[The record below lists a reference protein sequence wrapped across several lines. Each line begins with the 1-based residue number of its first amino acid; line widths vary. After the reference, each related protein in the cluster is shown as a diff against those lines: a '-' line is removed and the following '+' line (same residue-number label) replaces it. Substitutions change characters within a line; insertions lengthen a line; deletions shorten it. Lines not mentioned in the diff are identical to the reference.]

1 MSFRCESCNL
11 NFKSEVNL
19 KRHKITNRHKNN
31 NDKQLS
37 MYTCQC
43 GKKYIHSSSYYRHKK
58 NCRGVTEPINKGIEE
73 QVNELRNTLEE
84 ERNRHEKEREEWRA
98 QIALLLENK
107 EKNTTNHI
115 ERQHIENQQNI
126 HIHINPFGNENLDYI
141 DDDTYFRC
149 INRVCN
155 SIPAILEKIHFD
167 PEHPENHNVKI
178 TNKKLPYASIMDSNS
193 KWKTV
198 LKNDALDSMVYNGF
212 NILDDKYAEFK
223 GLMAEPKQLCFEE
236 FQEKLENQD
245 KELLKTIKTNIELL
259 LLNR

>member
-1 MSFRCESCNL
+1 MVYRCESCNL
-11 NFKSEVNL
+11 TLKSEVNL
-19 KRHKITNRHKNN
+19 CRHQLTARHKNRL
-31 NDKQLS
+31 DKKKH
-37 MYTCQC
+37 MHICNC

-58 NCRGVTEPINKGIEE
+58 QCQENTLAIQNIQD

-84 ERNRHEKEREEWRA
+84 ERRQHKKERDEWRA

-223 GLMAEPKQLCFEE
+223 ELIAEPKQLRFEE
-236 FQEKLENQD
+236 FQKKLENQD